1 MKSSRSRNIIS
12 FFLRHE
18 KTSYEGLKSI
28 RYKYMSLF
36 EPVFIAVSFIS
47 SLIVENLLLQRDMFL
62 LLLIFATSQM
72 AIILIINLLH
82 REKLVEKSYILYI
95 LTMLSF
101 FTAAGLANYPAYIWI
116 FLCVLVSALLYR
128 IRRTAV
134 VYLLLL
140 GNILFIN
147 RDSVYLALTGGPF
160 SLRSDSIALF
170 TLLASFL
177 TGSSV
182 SVIVNNLERSFSKL
196 YRLKRTLDSR
206 NSKLNREQETSRHY
220 RNALMG
226 NELKFKTIVEY
237 AFDGIT
243 ILDREGNNKF
253 ISNSTENITGYSSEE
268 FSEGAM
274 NFDRIHPEDLQRV
287 IENFRNITEG
297 RIDKSTIYYRY
308 LHKDGEWRNLEVSVT
323 NMLNNP
329 GIEGILFIYRDVTRH
344 IQAEQ
349 RARYFEFYDQLTGL
363 PNLLMFSEKI
373 VEEIERSAARSRSFA
388 VMCLGINSFKDI
400 NGEFGTSFGDL
411 VLKQIGS
418 RLKSNFRGD
427 DFVSRMM
434 GDKFLILFSD
444 MKSEDDVIAIVQKT
458 MNSFET
464 PFWVE
469 QRDIAVSVSIGI
481 SVYPNDGIRKD
492 DLIKNSEAALFLC
505 KENRNRKYAMF
516 NKIQNEDLI
525 NRIQIE
531 KEIFQAIED
540 KTFTV
545 YYQPKVD
552 LEGNLAGAE
561 ALIRWFHREKGM
573 VSPGQFIPISER
585 NRSIIDIGKIVME
598 KTYSQI
604 REWIDSGLEPVE
616 ISINVAPM
624 QFSDRGFIE
633 YIDRLQEKYEIDP
646 EYIEFEITE
655 TGIMENERKTVEI
668 MERLIERG
676 YSISIDDFGTGYSS
690 LNKLK
695 DYPVTTLKIDKS
707 FIDPL
712 PENISSSNIVKTIIE
727 LAHFLEYRVV
737 AEGVE
742 KEEQFRLL
750 ESLHCDLIQGYYFHK
765 PMPSTHFIK
774 LMKKP
779 ASAL

>member
-1 MKSSRSRNIIS
+1 MKRGPAWKIVS

-18 KTSYEGLKSI
+18 KNNYEGLKSL
-28 RYKYMSLF
+28 RYRYMSLF
-36 EPVFIAVSFIS
+36 EPVFIALSLGS
-47 SLIVENLLLQRDMFL
+47 SLIVQSQLYQNGMLYQLLLFL
-62 LLLIFATSQM
+62 SLQM
-72 AIILIINLLH
+72 LIILIINFLKPS
-82 REKLVEKSYILYI
+82 RLVDKSFFLYI
-95 LTMLSF
+95 FTMMSF
-101 FTAAGLANYPAYIWI
+101 FTATGVNQYRAYLWI

-128 IRRTAV
+128 IRKTAI
-134 VYLLLL
+134 VYLLLA
-140 GNILFIN
+140 GNIVFIN
-147 RDSVYLALTGGPF
+147 RYAVFQALSMGKL
-160 SLRSDSIALF
+160 SLDLNSIGFYTML
-170 TLLASFL
+170 TSFL
-177 TGSSV
+177 TGASV
-182 SVIVNNLERSFSKL
+182 SVIVNNLEKSFAKL
-196 YRLKRTLDSR
+196 YKLKKTLENR
-206 NSKLNREQETSRHY
+206 NSKLSREQEVARHY

-243 ILDREGNNKF
+243 ILDKNGNNKF

-274 NFDRIHPEDLQRV
+274 NLDRIHPDDLQRV

-308 LHKDGEWRNLEVSVT
+308 LHKDGEWRNLEVTVT
-323 NMLNNP
+323 DLLNNP

-373 VEEIERSAARSRSFA
+373 SEEIERSAARKRSFA
-388 VMCLGINSFKDI
+388 VMCLGLNSFKDI
-400 NGEFGTSFGDL
+400 NGQFGTSFGDIL
-411 VLKQIGS
+411 LKQIGS

-458 MNSFET
+458 MGSFET

-481 SVYPNDGIRKD
+481 SVYPHDGTLKD
-492 DLIKNSEAALFLC
+492 ELIKNSEAALFLC
-505 KENRNRKYAMF
+505 KENRDRKYAMF
-516 NKIQNEDLI
+516 NKNQNEDLI

-531 KEIFQAIED
+531 KEIYQAIED

-552 LEGNLAGAE
+552 LDGNLVGAE
-561 ALIRWFHREKGM
+561 ALIRWFHRERGM

-585 NRSIIDIGKIVME
+585 NRSIIEIGKIVME

-624 QFSDRGFIE
+624 QFSDRGFID
-633 YIDRLQEKYEIDP
+633 YIDELQNRYDIDP
-646 EYIEFEITE
+646 DLIEFEITE
-655 TGIMENERKTVEI
+655 TGIMENEKKTTEI
-668 MERLIERG
+668 MHLLIERG

-712 PENISSSNIVKTIIE
+712 PDNASSNIVKTIIE
-727 LAHFLEYRVV
+727 LAHFLQYRVV

-742 KEEQFRLL
+742 KEEQHLL
-750 ESLHCDLIQGYYFHK
+750 LATLQCDMIQGYFFHK
-765 PMPSTHFIK
+765 PMPSTHFVK